1 MTSNGITFL
10 HFTDLHVGDQ
20 ATDSH
25 LYSDTTAN
33 INRFKA
39 MVRDLNP
46 QPAFVVATGDLT
58 NLGDLDSNKKLK
70 VLMDDLGIPVLYALG
85 NHDVTKSRDGFY
97 EGVLGRSDHNG
108 APYDHDELVAGV
120 HVIVLDSSE
129 PTKVGG
135 SLEPEQFT
143 WLDQALNRH
152 PQAPKIVAFHHPPAF
167 ENNPKMEWETLR
179 WQDSVR
185 LAEMIRG
192 RNVQGILCGH
202 LHSDRVTS
210 WHGIPVI
217 MGLGS
222 HGALDPML
230 PRSEGIRMLAYT
242 GFGICI
248 LRESGL
254 EVTFAQAPGDRSV
267 IMDYSGEK
275 FREALRRHE
284 QKAQAAE

>member
-1 MTSNGITFL
+1 MTSTPVTFL

-33 INRFKA
+33 IRAFQA
-39 MVRDLNP
+39 MIPTLDP
-46 QPAFVVATGDLT
+46 KPAFVVATGDLT
-58 NLGDLDSNKKLK
+58 NLGDLESNRKLK
-70 VLMDDLGIPVLYALG
+70 ELMDGMGIPVLYALG

-97 EGVLGRSDHNG
+97 EGVLGRTDHHG
-108 APYDHDELVAGV
+108 APYDHDQLVAGV

-129 PTKVGG
+129 PAKVGG
-135 SLEPEQFT
+135 SFTDEQFD
-143 WLDQALNRH
+143 WLDRALQRH

-167 ENNPKMEWETLR
+167 ENNPKMEWESIR
-179 WQDSVR
+179 WNDSVR
-185 LAEMIRG
+185 LADMMDG
-192 RNVQGILCGH
+192 RNVKGILCGH

-217 MGLGS
+217 MGLGA
-222 HGALDPML
+222 HGALDPVL
-230 PRSEGIRMLAYT
+230 PRSEGIRMLQYQ

-254 EVTFAQAPGDRSV
+254 EVTFAQVPGDRSV
-267 IMDYSGEK
+267 LMDYSGEK
-275 FREALRRHE
+275 FRAAMKKWEETAE
-284 QKAQAAE
+284 AAE

>member
-1 MTSNGITFL
+1 MTSNAITFL

-33 INRFKA
+33 IGQFKD
-39 MVRDLNP
+39 MMRGLDP
-46 QPAFVVATGDLT
+46 KPAFVVATGDLT
-58 NLGDLDSNKKLK
+58 NQGDLESNRKLK
-70 VLMDDLGIPVLYALG
+70 DLMDDLGIPVLYALG

-97 EGVLGRSDHNG
+97 EGVLDRTDHNG
-108 APYDHDELVAGV
+108 ATYDHDQLVAGV

-129 PTKVGG
+129 PQKVGG
-135 SLEPEQFT
+135 SLEPEQFD
-143 WLDQALNRH
+143 WLDQALQRH

-167 ENNPKMEWETLR
+167 ENNPKMEWESLR
-179 WQDSVR
+179 WQDSVK
-185 LAEMIRG
+185 LAEMLRG

-202 LHSDRVTS
+202 LHSDRVTA

-222 HGALDPML
+222 HGALDPVL
-230 PRSEGIRMLAYT
+230 PRSEGIRMLRYT

-248 LRESGL
+248 LRDSGL
-254 EVTFAQAPGDRSV
+254 EVTFAQAPGNREV
-267 IMDYSGEK
+267 LMDYSGEK
-275 FREALRRHE
+275 F
-284 QKAQAAE
+284 KAAMAKWEKKAEAAE